1 MLSISKPLSA
11 GQARTYHAR
20 EFASSEQNYWS
31 RDQQGHSE
39 WQGRLSGEWGLSG
52 AVGAEHFA
60 RLSEGQHP
68 QTEAQLVR
76 HQVSKTYEGKNG
88 KEITS
93 VEHRA
98 GWDATFSAPKS
109 VSLTALVGGDDR
121 VRQAHR
127 ESVRVALTELER
139 YTEARIGNIRE
150 PETTGKFAAA
160 TFEHDT
166 ARPVEGYAAPQL
178 HTHAV
183 IFNVTE
189 RESGQTRS
197 LQPQE
202 LFASQSYA
210 TNVYRSELA
219 VRLSDLGYKVER
231 GEWGEPQIAGY
242 SKDYLAANSLRR
254 EQVKDYIRANGIDG
268 PAAAQIAAHR
278 TRDSKDLLSPEEV
291 LRQHRELSAQYGHQA
306 DRVVAEARQHGQHH
320 ESHPGKSAQVSVTY
334 AREHLFERSAVE
346 SGRSILTAALDRGMG
361 ESNFSQVRQE
371 FDRRAR
377 SGEFRTVQHGPKHEG
392 PQYTTAETLRMERE
406 TIGHMKD
413 GNQRGFADP
422 MLVDG
427 RTRIDTEQRHPELN
441 TGQRQAVDDVFLSR
455 EKIVGL
461 DGVAGAGKTTA
472 LAVVRDGAEYAGY
485 RVEGFAPTSRAAQK
499 LGEAGIETKT
509 LQAHLAQGQKV
520 DTGEK
525 RLYVVD
531 ESSLAS
537 TRQMHEF
544 VSRLHPKDRV
554 LLVGD
559 TRQHESVEAGRI
571 FAQLQE
577 AGMKTVRLEEIV
589 RQKDP
594 ELKQTVEQ
602 LARGEVGLAIAGLDR
617 QGRIHEVRGPEERI
631 AAIAKEY
638 AKSPE
643 DTLVVSPDNR
653 SRIEIN
659 QAIHKELQA
668 KGVVG
673 KEEHQTKVLVPRQ
686 DLTGADRMWAARYNE
701 GDVLRYSRTSH
712 ETGIPKGE
720 YARVAQVDAPNNRL
734 TVELKD
740 GTEKSY
746 DPRRQQGVSVYRE
759 QERAF
764 STGDRVQ
771 LTAPVSEMKLANRE
785 LGTVERIAEGRMSV
799 KMDGGREVQLDPVK
813 HPHLDHGY
821 AVTSHSSQGQTADR
835 VLINVDTE
843 LGAKDLLNNRMAY
856 VAVSRGAYDAQ
867 LFTDSREKLGS
878 ALGHDVSHTSAH
890 APEVKQDQ
898 IAKVSEQA
906 VAPKRE
912 QVVEQKA
919 VAEPIEKVY
928 SWPELERHWAPLNN
942 AVTASEG
949 SQFGWKAETGTI
961 QSYEHLDTQRGLHI
975 DGPTGQFYRQ
985 DGNPITAKEALD
997 HAMPKGEAHS
1007 HSQDVAQVEGQ
1018 DKNEQNIVSAPK
1030 QEQEQS
1036 MDIGLGL

>member
-1 MLSISKPLSA
+1 MLSISQPLSA

-39 WQGRLSGEWGLSG
+39 WRGRLAGEWGLAG

-68 QTEAQLVR
+68 HTEAQLVR
-76 HQVSKTYEGKNG
+76 HQTAKTYDGKFG
-88 KEITS
+88 REVTS

-109 VSLTALVGGDDR
+109 LSLTALVGGDDR
-121 VRQAHR
+121 VRVAHR
-127 ESVRVALTELER
+127 ESVRSALSELER
-139 YTEARIGNIRE
+139 YTQARIGNVRA

-189 RESGQTRS
+189 RDSGQTRA

-219 VRLSDLGYKVER
+219 VRLKDLGYTIER
-231 GEWGEPQIAGY
+231 GEFGQPEIKGY
-242 SKDYLAANSLRR
+242 TKEYMEANSLRR
-254 EQVKDYIRANGIDG
+254 EQVKDHLRASGLDG

-278 TRDSKDLLSPEEV
+278 TRDSKELLSPEEV
-291 LRQHRELSAQYGHQA
+291 LRQHRELAAQHGHQA
-306 DRVVAEARQHGQHH
+306 DRVVAEARQQGQQHAYDP
-320 ESHPGKSAQVSVTY
+320 SKAAQVSVTY
-334 AREHLFERSAVE
+334 ARDHLFERSAVE
-346 SGRSILTAALDRGMG
+346 SERSIMTAALSRSMG
-361 ESNFSQVRQE
+361 EANFAQVRQE
-371 FDRRAR
+371 FDRRVQT
-377 SGEFRTVQHGPKHEG
+377 GEFRAADHGPKHAG
-392 PQYTTAETLRMERE
+392 QQYTTAAMLRMERE
-406 TIGHMKD
+406 TIGQMQE
-413 GNQRGFADP
+413 GNRRGYSDP
-422 MLVDG
+422 MLVEG
-427 RTRIDTEQRHPELN
+427 KIRIETEERHPELN
-441 TGQRQAVDDVFLSR
+441 AGQRQAVDEVFLSR

-461 DGVAGAGKTTA
+461 DGIAGAGKTTT
-472 LAVVRDGAEYAGY
+472 LAVVREGAEQAGY
-485 RVEGFAPTSRAAQK
+485 KVEGFAPTSRASQK

-509 LQAHLAQGQKV
+509 LQAHLARGQRA
-520 DTGEK
+520 DTGEH

-537 TRQMHEF
+537 TKQMHEF
-544 VSRLHPKDRV
+544 VSRLHPNDRV

-571 FAQLQE
+571 FAQLQD
-577 AGMKTVRLEEIV
+577 AGMKTVKLEEIV
-589 RQKDP
+589 RQRDP

-602 LARGEVGLAIAGLDR
+602 LARGQVGEAIAGLER
-617 QGRIHEVRGPEERI
+617 QGRIHEVPGHEDRI

-643 DTLVVSPDNR
+643 NTLVVSPDNR
-653 SRIEIN
+653 SRAEIN
-659 QAIHKELQA
+659 QAIHAELQA

-673 KEEHQTKVLVPRQ
+673 REEHRTQVLVPRQ
-686 DLTGADRMWAARYNE
+686 DLTGADRIWAARYNE
-701 GDVLRYSRTSH
+701 GDVLRYSRSSQ
-712 ETGIPKGE
+712 ETGIGKGE
-720 YARVAQVDAPNNRL
+720 YARVTRVDAPNNRL
-734 TVELKD
+734 TVERKD
-740 GTEKSY
+740 GTEIHY

-764 STGDRVQ
+764 SVGDRVQ
-771 LTAPVSEMKLANRE
+771 LTAPSPDLKLANRE
-785 LGTVERIAEGRMSV
+785 LGTVEGIGQDGRMSL
-799 KMDGGREVQLDPVK
+799 KMDGGRPGDGEVEIDPLK

-835 VLINVDTE
+835 VLIHVDTE

-867 LFTDSREKLGS
+867 IFTNDREKLGA
-878 ALGHDVSHTSAH
+878 ALGHDVSHSSAH
-890 APEVKQDQ
+890 VPEMKPEQKQ
-898 IAKVSEQA
+898 EQA
-906 VAPKRE
+906 VTPQREIAP
-912 QVVEQKA
+912 Q
-919 VAEPIEKVY
+919 
-928 SWPELERHWAPLNN
+928 
-942 AVTASEG
+942 
-949 SQFGWKAETGTI
+949 
-961 QSYEHLDTQRGLHI
+961 
-975 DGPTGQFYRQ
+975 
-985 DGNPITAKEALD
+985 
-997 HAMPKGEAHS
+997 
-1007 HSQDVAQVEGQ
+1007 
-1018 DKNEQNIVSAPK
+1018 
-1030 QEQEQS
+1030 QEQS
-1036 MDIGLGL
+1036 LDIGLGL